1 MSRVSAFSA
10 ELKWV
15 RKATQNIPQETV
27 LESKH
32 WWCVQ
37 VLFLVPLPVRPTWI
51 APGCAPLTC
60 FAPALHWGFPVC
72 LAADAAGAPFLAHT
86 EQSSFQILSPAQ
98 SSWDWYLQASQML
111 SFYTPVRVKVNK
123 KEWDYRRNRDKSWPT
138 KGTEILIFS
147 WIFTSM
153 LPCSVMSG
161 RLPYGTF
168 LTYLLIWR
176 YYTLFCSAYKT
187 CVHNEYHTV
196 CLFYSE
202 HNYLQ
207 KMVCFPRYKATLY
220 STLLTTCWTVIL
232 INTYHEKVFLFY

>member
-1 MSRVSAFSA
+1 MSEKSNPEHTTGDCVGKQALVVCAGAFPCPFTRQTYLDCSWLCPTHLFCSSTSLRVSCLSCSRRCRCSFSCSYWAVFLSNSFSCSVILRLISPSFPDAF
-10 ELKWV
+10 
-15 RKATQNIPQETV
+15 
-27 LESKH
+27 
-32 WWCVQ
+32 
-37 VLFLVPLPVRPTWI
+37 
-51 APGCAPLTC
+51 
-60 FAPALHWGFPVC
+60 
-72 LAADAAGAPFLAHT
+72 
-86 EQSSFQILSPAQ
+86 
-98 SSWDWYLQASQML
+98 
-111 SFYTPVRVKVNK
+111 FYTPVRVKVNK